1 MLKKGGVGMRGMKLK
16 MSRETKK
23 LFRVRRKFNPM
34 SLVVPLLLVLLLV
47 CAVVYDN
54 SRIVVDEVRFS
65 MPTLPKDMEGTAILH
80 ISDIRD
86 RQFGEDGENL
96 ARALE
101 DYDYD
106 LVVMTGDVLGTDG
119 DTTGFYQALDYFA
132 AQGKPVYFITGDND
146 PPATCTRQDGSFG
159 PADWVEAA
167 QSRGAAYLDVPVA
180 ISEGDTR
187 LWLMPASALVLD
199 TASSISSLDGRLAD
213 ETLDDETVQSILYR
227 KARYQVFADKMEERQ
242 HNDLTVM
249 LTHMPCLDPS
259 LQSES
264 STAIFGEA
272 DLILAGHHLGGQI
285 CLPFIGALKAE
296 NAQLPRGGWFPES
309 RYLTGLHEVSAT
321 YQYVSTGLGTT
332 YGGLLN
338 FRLWNPPQIS
348 IITLTR
354 QVEA

>member
-1 MLKKGGVGMRGMKLK
+1 MRGMKLK

-47 CAVVYDN
+47 CSVVYDN

-65 MPTLPKDMEGTAILH
+65 MPTLPKEMEGTAILQ

-86 RQFGEDGENL
+86 RQFGEAGENL

-119 DTTGFYQALDYFA
+119 DATGFYQALDYFA

-159 PADWVEAA
+159 PADWVETAHGK
-167 QSRGAAYLDVPVA
+167 GATYLDVPVA
-180 ISEGDTR
+180 ISEGETR

-285 CLPFIGALKAE
+285 CLPFTLLWIPVSLAAIFAYDRLSGALFGS
-296 NAQLPRGGWFPES
+296 PRV
-309 RYLTGLHEVSAT
+309 RYRWV
-321 YQYVSTGLGTT
+321 
-332 YGGLLN
+332 
-338 FRLWNPPQIS
+338 
-348 IITLTR
+348 
-354 QVEA
+354 

>member
-1 MLKKGGVGMRGMKLK
+1 MKLK

-54 SRIVVDEVRFS
+54 SRIVVEEVRFS

-86 RQFGEDGENL
+86 RQFGEEGETL

-227 KARYQVFADKMEERQ
+227 KARYQVFADKMEELVRIQ
-242 HNDLTVM
+242 VQAIQDLKIDKITVW
-249 LTHMPCLDPS
+249 DS
-259 LQSES
+259 GAGADGKN
-264 STAIFGEA
+264 STANFLSGLMKSIPPMNELF
-272 DLILAGHHLGGQI
+272 DMAGM
-285 CLPFIGALKAE
+285 
-296 NAQLPRGGWFPES
+296 QLPKYMGENKPDVPAAADTPAGE
-309 RYLTGLHEVSAT
+309 
-321 YQYVSTGLGTT
+321 
-332 YGGLLN
+332 
-338 FRLWNPPQIS
+338 
-348 IITLTR
+348 
-354 QVEA
+354 